1 MCNLMYH
8 WEQQNN
14 SMPLFTLLDAIV
26 YLVWID
32 EFHIVSIVTY
42 IMTIEWHT
50 ALNPALSK

>member
-1 MCNLMYH
+1 MYH